1 MWDSEIQRLGYKAC
15 IKQDAPN
22 TGMFSVFL
30 LVSYSALVVLSLMV
44 WYGVGDLSPWILVL
58 PNLAIIVLHKWA
70 RNARAA
76 VNRKRFLYQHKAGV
90 SSWFEDGKLQ
100 TYPPGSA
107 VTRPNEDGEMTSYLA
122 SGEVSEV
129 A

>member
-1 MWDSEIQRLGYKAC
+1 MWDSETHRLGYEAC
-15 IKQDAPN
+15 IKRDAPN
-22 TGMFSVFL
+22 TGMLSFFL
-30 LVSYSALVVLSLMV
+30 FVNYSALVVLGLMI
-44 WYGVGDLSPWILVL
+44 WYGMGDLSPWILVL
-58 PNLAIIVLHKWA
+58 PTLAIIVLHKWA
-70 RNARAA
+70 GNARAA

-90 SSWFEDGKLQ
+90 ASWFEDGKLQ